1 MHVSNLS
8 PVAQSQRI
16 VLLDTLRGMAIL
28 GILMVNLPLMFAP
41 LTSMLVKA
49 HAQDSLIN
57 EGAQFVIKF
66 FFEGKFYVLFSML
79 FGYGFW
85 LFLSKKAGNANV
97 TSVYLRR
104 VLILLMFGI
113 LHVVLLWGGDI
124 LVFYALLGSL
134 LMAFQRVS
142 DRGLIKWAIALA
154 ATPVAITLLF
164 WGLISLVMLVP
175 EAKEMISSQ
184 LDSGV
189 SVFEA
194 FNVKAVEVYTAGSFA
209 DIVKL
214 RLEEYKILL
223 PGLLFFYPNVLAM
236 FLLGVWAARRNLISR
251 YREHLDFFRKAFWWG
266 LFVGLP
272 FGALFYVSFGKV
284 NPSLP
289 GPWEVLNSLS
299 MIVGGFFTSLFYVSS
314 VVLLIS
320 RGKLGFLQKY
330 FAPVGRMAL
339 TNYLMHSIIGAF
351 LFHSY
356 GLGLFGKVQM
366 WQSIVITLTIFALQ
380 IPLSKLWLKHFY
392 FGPFEWVWRSLTYLK
407 PQPFM
412 K

>member
-1 MHVSNLS
+1 MHMSNLS
-8 PVAQSQRI
+8 PVVQSQRI

-97 TSVYLRR
+97 ASVYLRR

-142 DRGLIKWAIALA
+142 DRGLLKWAIALA

-175 EAKEMISSQ
+175 EVKEMISSQ

-236 FLLGVWAARRNLISR
+236 FLVGVWAARRNLISR
-251 YREHLDFFRKAFWWG
+251 YREHLDFFRKVFFFCMI
-266 LFVGLP
+266 LQ
-272 FGALFYVSFGKV
+272 
-284 NPSLP
+284 
-289 GPWEVLNSLS
+289 LS
-299 MIVGGFFTSLFYVSS
+299 
-314 VVLLIS
+314 
-320 RGKLGFLQKY
+320 Q
-330 FAPVGRMAL
+330 PV
-339 TNYLMHSIIGAF
+339 
-351 LFHSY
+351 
-356 GLGLFGKVQM
+356 
-366 WQSIVITLTIFALQ
+366 
-380 IPLSKLWLKHFY
+380 
-392 FGPFEWVWRSLTYLK
+392 
-407 PQPFM
+407 
-412 K
+412 